1 MNGQA
6 KSGQGRRASPTRVER
21 ATDGEAEKKEFCLF
35 YICELLNVIYSTYK
49 SGKPMYVHFVCSKE
63 QGGDS
68 EGESEREG
76 GTGEGGRGGSGR
88 SGSGSKGESGRSGS
102 GSKGESGRSGRGS
115 KGESGRSGS
124 GSKGESGRSGSGS
137 KHEDTNTDEGT
148 HKRDGARTRGGRN
161 AAGRNGFHYTP
172 KSVLEQYFPDHFKDV
187 HFLCAHY
194 AMWANQPSGG
204 DSRGDSPPRAN
215 SNDAA
220 SKQKRR
226 GFTESGA
233 EQANAAYR
241 KEEETMTTTT
251 TTNTTNT
258 TTFYFIFTFY
268 MQPNFLWEEIN
279 IPIFH
284 DRGYIECRFECVSN
298 LMKLTDVGN
307 LAARVKLGTSNQT
320 LIQCI
325 RGGEGSAYEGVLNG
339 GNPDRD
345 LLNGGLLNGGLLNGG
360 LLNGGLLNGGN
371 ADRSL
376 PNGGN
381 PDRSLLNGANST
393 NRRRGDV
400 HLLPFFISS
409 HFLRKNCQVC
419 LTRVISFN
427 DRGVYCKR
435 DQGDD
440 LPVQLLLLVRKRLY
454 KRLKSIEREAALVCH
469 LRRSETKGGNYP
481 RGDYPKGEYPK
492 GDSAKFLLPKEG
504 PRKKSSDISASIRS
518 DENSDGAARTSGS
531 RRGDLQVDRPKGK
544 HARDNLAGV
553 DYDEIQK
560 LISCAETIFKRKI
573 SDQQLE
579 KLLLRM
585 RSRRNSQGEAT
596 RGRLSHLAS
605 AANLAN
611 IANFSNVAKVAN
623 LSSAANLA
631 NLANLATPEGGLSPS
646 RGNFPTDEA
655 MDGHLGL
662 DDYYEFVRSSKS
674 ELKNTLRDPWQL
686 GIDVNKTSKKNKFV

>member
-76 GTGEGGRGGSGR
+76 GTGEGGRGGSG
-88 SGSGSKGESGRSGS
+88 SKGESGRSGS
-102 GSKGESGRSGRGS
+102 GS

-148 HKRDGARTRGGRN
+148 HKRDGAHTRGGRN

-325 RGGEGSAYEGVLNG
+325 RGGEGSAYEGGAYEGVLNG

-345 LLNGGLLNGGLLNGG
+345 LLNGG

-469 LRRSETKGGNYP
+469 LRRRETKGGNYP

-596 RGRLSHLAS
+596 RGSLSHLAS

-611 IANFSNVAKVAN
+611 IANFSNVANVAKVAN

>member
-49 SGKPMYVHFVCSKE
+49 SGKPI
-63 QGGDS
+63 
-68 EGESEREG
+68 
-76 GTGEGGRGGSGR
+76 
-88 SGSGSKGESGRSGS
+88 SGS
-102 GSKGESGRSGRGS
+102 GS

-148 HKRDGARTRGGRN
+148 HKRDGAHTRGGRN

-345 LLNGGLLNGGLLNGG
+345 LRNGGLLNGG

-469 LRRSETKGGNYP
+469 LRRRETKGGNYP

-596 RGRLSHLAS
+596 RGSLSHLAS

-611 IANFSNVAKVAN
+611 IANFSNVANVAKVAN
-623 LSSAANLA
+623 LSSAATLA